1 MPEVIVFL
9 LFVSVGLSLWV
20 IFYGKKVSSKHGK
33 KRKNGSKKRD

>member
-20 IFYGKKVSSKHGK
+20 IFYGKKVKNKNGK
-33 KRKNGSKKRD
+33 QRKSGSKKRD